1 MFCNHCGNPN
11 TSDARVCSACG
22 SPLQVPQSP
31 GSQPYG
37 QQQAGYGNNAPIEV
51 PNYMVYSILVTL
63 FCCLPLGIAAII
75 LSSQVN
81 TKLAVGDIQGAMNAS
96 KTARML
102 CIISVALGFIFTL
115 MYTMLIG
122 LGTNLPD

>member
-22 SPLQVPQSP
+22 SSLQLPQSP
-31 GSQPYG
+31 GQQPYA
-37 QQQAGYGNNAPIEV
+37 QQQAGNGNNAPIEV
-51 PNYMVYSILVTL
+51 PNYMVFSILVTL

-75 LSSQVN
+75 FSSQVN

-102 CIISVALGFIFTL
+102 CIISVVIGIVMVFSSVMQFIL
-115 MYTMLIG
+115 NG
-122 LGTNLPD
+122 H